1 MKVEDSEIE
10 EELQKMADAYQMKLE
25 DIKKYMTDADSENIR
40 ENLKIQK
47 AVKLLVENAKFE

>member
-1 MKVEDSEIE
+1 
-10 EELQKMADAYQMKLE
+10 MADAYQMKLE